1 MLSESE
7 KGVNEKV
14 FSEKH
19 AIKVDRSRGVTNYA
33 REEDR
38 RQEYPNSVLLPL
50 SRFPTSIFSSEGKAR
65 AGKQSSQNV
74 P

>member
-19 AIKVDRSRGVTNYA
+19 AIKVDRSRGVTNYS

-38 RQEYPNSVLLPL
+38 EYPNSVLLPL
-50 SRFPTSIFSSEGKAR
+50 SRFPASIFSSEGKAW
-65 AGKQSSQNV
+65 AGK
-74 P
+74 